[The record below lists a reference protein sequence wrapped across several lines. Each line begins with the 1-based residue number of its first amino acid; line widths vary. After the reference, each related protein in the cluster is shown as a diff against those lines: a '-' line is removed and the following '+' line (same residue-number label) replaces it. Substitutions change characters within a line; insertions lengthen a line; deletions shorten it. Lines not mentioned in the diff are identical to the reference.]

1 MEKIFILFSF
11 YFFIIFSIIGYGNIS
26 SLIFKRT
33 YSIGEQGLNGILLLI
48 LISYLTN
55 FFSPHSIIH
64 NLIIIIIGL
73 IAFALSI
80 FQNWR
85 KKIKELKIMFFIF
98 LILFI
103 GLLMYKNHDDF
114 FYYHFSYTLSIIN
127 YKKIL
132 GLGLLNHGFRTPS
145 SIFYFNSL
153 FYLPHIKYFLMNSG
167 AVFIMGFCN
176 IVFLSKINNLLKHKK
191 NTFIL
196 FLLILSFI
204 YVNTAFYRL
213 AEHGTDRSAL
223 ILIFLLVITYLESLN
238 ILNNPFNK
246 KNFIEYYEKIIVL
259 LLLIVSLKSFYLIY
273 LSLFLLWFYQF
284 RLLLFDKN
292 SITMLIKNKFTYLFI
307 LGLSLFILQVFLNT
321 GCLVYPASFTCFD
334 SLQWAIP
341 VDQVKQMQSWYE
353 LWSKS
358 GASPNFRVEN
368 PEIYLTNFN
377 WLARWIDSYFFTKV
391 TDTLLVIFLISLICV
406 FLFINK
412 KNKLIHNNN
421 YKLLYLFLILFFFE
435 WFINH
440 PALRY
445 GGYTLLALIFFLPLS
460 IFLERVTLFNSK
472 FKKKIFILI
481 LITFSVFIFKNLIR
495 LNKENI
501 QYQYNVLINPYFYIA
516 PGAYEFDKIIAK
528 IDSKQKKTNDN
539 LYLILNY
546 SLLKNDN

>member
-1 MEKIFILFSF
+1 MKL
-11 YFFIIFSIIGYGNIS
+11 
-26 SLIFKRT
+26 
-33 YSIGEQGLNGILLLI
+33 
-48 LISYLTN
+48 
-55 FFSPHSIIH
+55 
-64 NLIIIIIGL
+64 
-73 IAFALSI
+73 
-80 FQNWR
+80 
-85 KKIKELKIMFFIF
+85 
-98 LILFI
+98 
-103 GLLMYKNHDDF
+103 
-114 FYYHFSYTLSIIN
+114 
-127 YKKIL
+127 
-132 GLGLLNHGFRTPS
+132 
-145 SIFYFNSL
+145 NSL

-341 VDQVKQMQSWYE
+341 IDQVKQMQSWYE

-358 GASPNFRVEN
+358 GASPNFIVEN

-528 IDSKQKKTNDN
+528 IDSRQKKTNDN

>member
-11 YFFIIFSIIGYGNIS
+11 YFLIIFSIIGYGNIS

-55 FFSPHSIIH
+55 FFFPHSIIH

-153 FYLPHIKYFLMNSG
+153 FYLPYIKYFLMNSG

-358 GASPNFRVEN
+358 GASPNFIVEN

-421 YKLLYLFLILFFFE
+421 CKLLYLFLILFFFE

-472 FKKKIFILI
+472 FKKK
-481 LITFSVFIFKNLIR
+481 S
-495 LNKENI
+495 
-501 QYQYNVLINPYFYIA
+501 
-516 PGAYEFDKIIAK
+516 
-528 IDSKQKKTNDN
+528 
-539 LYLILNY
+539 LY
-546 SLLKNDN
+546 